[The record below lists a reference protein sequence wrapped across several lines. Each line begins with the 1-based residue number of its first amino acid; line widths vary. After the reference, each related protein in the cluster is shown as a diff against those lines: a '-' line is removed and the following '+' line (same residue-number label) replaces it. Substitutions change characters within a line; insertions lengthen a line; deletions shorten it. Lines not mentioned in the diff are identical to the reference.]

1 MRIGFISLPGAIC
14 LLLSFYF
21 SNLLFITFYR
31 YSTLNPACEGN
42 QSMKRRDLLKSAA
55 LLPLLPGLHAF
66 ADKQSNPKHLW
77 QGYDFGSFFP
87 SEGRLDQ
94 GPFDIDQDQG
104 WQTVLFTTPS
114 EKPIRNPGLGLVGYT
129 WEEGGPSV
137 AVREGRQM
145 LEDHVEKMAS
155 LPFVDVLYI
164 RCDWRNVQKQA
175 GRLDL
180 DPVWELTMAAAKRH
194 GLRVA
199 FRIQS
204 SNTVFQPQQL
214 ALPEFLR
221 SRVPLVKIGPMGKHG
236 GSELSGGAARYWM
249 EPRYD
254 HPEYQKALAELNHL
268 LAARFDGDP
277 LIEWVDMMHVGF
289 WGEGHFGG
297 NPSPFPDA
305 VTAQRT
311 LNEMVRM
318 QLATWKKTPLAMNT
332 QPDISDTGNRE
343 AIEIAVRGGAWV
355 RSDSIIVEE
364 PIQIEEL
371 ANRPPWLA
379 SILEDGYFRP
389 YDVSKLA
396 VDAAGVNE
404 LENYMLHVL
413 DVKANYWSL
422 WTESEHLVSYN
433 DRFPRGLE
441 RLRTNLGYRLRP
453 SWVWQR
459 KRSGRS
465 ELVVAISNR
474 GVAGVPGV
482 LWLKIA
488 SPDGTLQLRGS
499 LDPGYPHG
507 GGLRLGSF
515 LLPTGYAGKVQLSA
529 EIEVR
534 PGVLRPI
541 AWACEQP
548 GNADGS
554 ISIEVKRMD
563 DPKWRKAV

>member
-1 MRIGFISLPGAIC
+1 
-14 LLLSFYF
+14 
-21 SNLLFITFYR
+21 
-31 YSTLNPACEGN
+31 
-42 QSMKRRDLLKSAA
+42 MKRRDLLKSAA
-55 LLPLLPGLHAF
+55 LLPLLPGLNAL
-66 ADKQSNPKHLW
+66 ADRPVNPKHLW
-77 QGYDFGSFFP
+77 QGYDFGSFF
-87 SEGRLDQ
+87 SAKSRLDQ

-114 EKPIRNPGLGLVGYT
+114 ERPLRNPGFGLVGYT
-129 WEEGGPSV
+129 WEEGGPSM
-137 AVREGRQM
+137 AVREGRQT
-145 LEDHVEKMAS
+145 LEDHVEKIAS

-180 DPVWELTMAAAKRH
+180 DPVWELTLAAAKRH

-236 GSELSGGAARYWM
+236 GNELSSGAAGYWM

-254 HPEYQKALAELNHL
+254 HPEYLKALAELNHL
-268 LAARFDGDP
+268 LAARFDGDQ

-297 NPSPFPDA
+297 YPSPFADFA
-305 VTAQRT
+305 TAQRT

-318 QLATWKKTPLAMNT
+318 QMATWKKTPLAMNT

-343 AIEIAVRGGAWV
+343 AIEVAVRGGAWV

-379 SILEDGYFRP
+379 AILEDGYFRS
-389 YDVSKLA
+389 YDVSKLTA
-396 VDAAGVNE
+396 DSMGVNE

-413 DVKANYWSL
+413 DLKANYWSL
-422 WTESEHLVSYN
+422 WTESEHLARYN
-433 DRFPRGLE
+433 ERFPRGFE
-441 RLRTNLGYRLRP
+441 RLRTSMGYRLRP

-459 KRSGRS
+459 KRGGGS

-474 GVAGVPGV
+474 GVTGVPGA
-482 LWLKIA
+482 LWLQIA
-488 SPDGTLQLRGS
+488 SPDGAFKMRGS

-515 LLPTGYAGKVQLSA
+515 LLPKGYVGKVHLSA
-529 EIEVR
+529 EIEMR
-534 PGVLRPI
+534 PGVLKLV

-548 GNADGS
+548 INADGS
-554 ISIEVKRMD
+554 ISIDIKTMD
-563 DPKWRKAV
+563 DTKWRKAV